1 VILTTEEA
9 AAELHIDAA
18 TVRKMVE
25 RGEVTPLR
33 KGARPLLF
41 RAEDIIEAGQRRLT
55 KAQHDRLD
63 TLAQALAC
71 AESDDLSR

>member
-1 VILTTEEA
+1 MILTTEQA
-9 AAELHIDAA
+9 AAELHVDSA

-25 RGEVTPLR
+25 RGEVAPLR

-41 RAEDIIEAGQRRLT
+41 RAEDIIEAGHRRLT
-55 KAQHDRLD
+55 KAQHERLD

-71 AESDDLSR
+71 SESDDLSR